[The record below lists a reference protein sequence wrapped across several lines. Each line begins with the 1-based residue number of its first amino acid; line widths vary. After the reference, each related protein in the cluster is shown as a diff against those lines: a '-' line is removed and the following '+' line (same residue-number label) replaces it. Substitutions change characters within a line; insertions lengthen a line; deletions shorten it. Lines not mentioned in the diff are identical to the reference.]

1 MRKGSAVRTGRGSRA
16 DRIDCDRA
24 IGAEQLRRE
33 AAVAD
38 KPGTIRDFV
47 KILIKVKRK
56 LLTL

>member
-1 MRKGSAVRTGRGSRA
+1 MRKGSAVRTGRGSRVDCIDF
-16 DRIDCDRA
+16 DRGID
-24 IGAEQLRRE
+24 AEQLRRE

-38 KPGTIRDFV
+38 QPGTIRDFV